1 MHTLDAFHTI
11 TPQLVVRGAAQAIL
25 FYQHVFGAQE
35 SLRNLAPDGTSIMH
49 AELFCGDSRFFVHDE
64 FAEQG
69 LLSPQSLRG
78 TSVTLHVYVPNVDEV
93 CERALAAGAHTVVP
107 VADVFWG
114 ERYGIFTD
122 PFGHRWSV
130 STRLEDLSPMETHE
144 RAVQYANEQREQTP
158 FVFPWSQEQHH
169 EQ

>member
-1 MHTLDAFHTI
+1 MQPFDAFHTI
-11 TPQLVVRGAAQAIL
+11 TPQLVVQGAAQAIL

-35 SLRNLAPDGTSIMH
+35 HLRNLAPDGISIMH
-49 AELFCGDSRFFVHDE
+49 AELLCGDSPFFVHDE
-64 FAEQG
+64 FPDQG
-69 LLSPQSLRG
+69 LLSPRSLHG
-78 TSVTLHVYVPNVDEV
+78 ASVTLHVYVPNVDEV
-93 CERALAAGAHTVVP
+93 FERALAAGAHPVVP

-144 RAVQYANEQREQTP
+144 RAVQYANEQHEQTSP
-158 FVFPWSQEQHH
+158 VFPLSQEHSHDQ
-169 EQ
+169 